1 MSGAIAKRMIIG
13 KNAPLLGE
21 APSIALVNPKFAR
34 NVGAVIR
41 VAACFGMKQVWFS
54 GDRMNIDPTGKERI
68 PREERIKG
76 YANVQLIQND
86 MFFNQFPKDVVPVA
100 IELKDGAE
108 QLHTFEHPEKALYVF
123 GPEDGSLKRDELIRC
138 HRRVVIP
145 TRHCLNL
152 ATAVSI
158 VMYDRLA
165 KRHHSG
171 EELIPDQNELLKN
184 DRACLRDLVDAD
196 DESIIG

>member
-1 MSGAIAKRMIIG
+1 MNATTAKRMLIG
-13 KNAPLLGE
+13 KNAPQVGE
-21 APSIALVNPKFAR
+21 SPAIALVNPKYAR

-41 VAACFGMKQVWFS
+41 VASCFGMKQVWFS
-54 GDRMNIDPTGKERI
+54 GDRVNLDPNGKERL
-68 PREERIKG
+68 PREERMKG
-76 YANVQLIQND
+76 YANVQLCQHD
-86 MFFNQFPKDVVPVA
+86 SFFDQFPKDIVPVA

-108 QLHTFEHPEKALYVF
+108 QLHEFEHPEKALYVF
-123 GPEDGSLKRDELIRC
+123 GPEDGSLKREELVRC

-158 VMYDRLA
+158 VMYDRIV
-165 KRHHSG
+165 KRHASG
-171 EELIPDQNELLKN
+171 METIPHQEELLKN
-184 DRACLRDLVDAD
+184 DRACLRELVDAD

>member
-1 MSGAIAKRMIIG
+1 MNNALEKRILG
-13 KNAPLLGE
+13 KNAPIFGE
-21 APSIALVNPKFAR
+21 VPAIALVNPKFAR

-54 GDRMNIDPTGKERI
+54 GNRINLDPTGKERI
-68 PREERIKG
+68 PREERMKG
-76 YANVQLIQND
+76 YANVQLCQHD
-86 MFFNQFPKDVVPVA
+86 LFYDQFPKDTVPVA
-100 IELKDGAE
+100 VELKDGAE
-108 QLHTFEHPEKALYVF
+108 QLHDFEHPDNALYVF
-123 GPEDGSLKRDELIRC
+123 GPEDGSLKRDDLVRC

-158 VMYDRLA
+158 VMYDRIL
-165 KRHHSG
+165 KRHMSG
-171 EELIPDQNELLKN
+171 SEIIPSQNELLKN

-196 DESIIG
+196 DESTIG

>member
-1 MSGAIAKRMIIG
+1 MTNNAVKKMLIG
-13 KNAPLLGE
+13 KNAPQVGE
-21 APSIALVNPKFAR
+21 SPAIALVNPKFSR

-41 VAACFGMKQVWFS
+41 IASCFGIKQVWFS
-54 GDRMNIDPTGKERI
+54 GDRLNLDPNGKERI
-68 PREERIKG
+68 PREERMKG
-76 YANVQLIQND
+76 YSNVQLLQND
-86 MFFNQFPKDVVPVA
+86 MFFDMFPKDVVPVA
-100 IELKDGAE
+100 IELKEGAE
-108 QLHTFEHPEKALYVF
+108 QLHDFVHPEKSLYVF
-123 GPEDGSLKRDELIRC
+123 GPEDGSLRRDELVYC

-158 VMYDRLA
+158 VMYDRLL
-165 KRHHSG
+165 KRHQNG
-171 EELIPDQNELLKN
+171 EEFIPNQDELLKN

>member
-1 MSGAIAKRMIIG
+1 MNQQLENRILG
-13 KNAPLLGE
+13 KNAPVFGE

-54 GDRMNIDPTGKERI
+54 GNRINLDPAGKERI
-68 PREERIKG
+68 PREERMKG
-76 YANVQLIQND
+76 YANVQLCQHD
-86 MFFNQFPKDVVPVA
+86 FFFDQFSKEVVPVA
-100 IELKDGAE
+100 VELKDGAE
-108 QLHTFEHPEKALYVF
+108 QLHEFEHPENALYVF
-123 GPEDGSLKRDELIRC
+123 GPEDGSLKRDDLVKC

-158 VMYDRLA
+158 VMYDRIVKL
-165 KRHHSG
+165 HNSG
-171 EELIPDQNELLKN
+171 IDRIPTQNELLKN